1 MLTDSAFSRTEM
13 LLGGEGLDRLRAAR
27 VAVFGV
33 GGVGGYVTEALA
45 RAGVGALDLFDA
57 DTVSESN
64 RNRQILALC
73 STVGQPK
80 AEVAAARVRD
90 INPAC
95 AVTPHVLFYLPET
108 ADAVDLSA
116 YTFVVDAIDTVS
128 AKVELAVRCKAAGV
142 PLIASMGTGNKLD
155 PTGFRV
161 SDVFSTQNCPL
172 ARVMRQKLRARGV
185 DSLPVV
191 WSPEL
196 PTPPRFTPPPEEG
209 GAVQKRLPPGSVS
222 FVPPVAGCILAG
234 YVVRAIAGI

>member
-1 MLTDSAFSRTEM
+1 MTDPAFCRTEM
-13 LLGGEGLDRLRAAR
+13 LLGSEALDRLKAAR

-33 GGVGGYVTEALA
+33 GGVGGYVVETLA

-64 RNRQILALC
+64 RNRQLLALC
-73 STVGQPK
+73 STLGRPK
-80 AEVAAARVRD
+80 AKVAAERVRD

-108 ADAVDLSA
+108 ADSVDLRDF
-116 YTFVVDAIDTVS
+116 TFVVDAIDTVS
-128 AKVELAVRCKAAGV
+128 AKVELAVRCRDAGV

-155 PTGFRV
+155 PAAFRV
-161 SDVFSTQNCPL
+161 TDIFATQNCPL
-172 ARVMRQKLRARGV
+172 ARVMRQKLRTRGV
-185 DSLPVV
+185 TALPVV

-196 PTPPRFTPPPEEG
+196 PTPPRFAPPPEAG
-209 GAVQKRLPPGSVS
+209 TAVQKRLPPGSVS

-234 YVVRAIAGI
+234 YVVRAIAGV

>member
-1 MLTDSAFSRTEM
+1 MTDPAFCRTEM
-13 LLGGEGLDRLRAAR
+13 LLGSEALDRLKAAR

-33 GGVGGYVTEALA
+33 GGVGGYVVETLA

-64 RNRQILALC
+64 RNR
-73 STVGQPK
+73 
-80 AEVAAARVRD
+80 VRD

-108 ADAVDLSA
+108 ADSVDLRDF
-116 YTFVVDAIDTVS
+116 TFVVDAIDTVS
-128 AKVELAVRCKAAGV
+128 AKVELAVRCRDAGV

-155 PTGFRV
+155 PAAFRV
-161 SDVFSTQNCPL
+161 TDIFATQNCPL
-172 ARVMRQKLRARGV
+172 ARVMRQKLRTRGV
-185 DSLPVV
+185 TALPVV

-196 PTPPRFTPPPEEG
+196 PTPPRFAPPPEAG
-209 GAVQKRLPPGSVS
+209 TAVQKRLPPGSVS

-234 YVVRAIAGI
+234 YVVRAIAGV